1 MTPNENQPVQMK
13 IFQLKISLDEIERPI
28 WRRLRV
34 PGDVSLFKLHFIFQI
49 AMGWTNSHLHE
60 FHIEDQYYGIP
71 DEDGWDI
78 REIKEEK
85 EYRLEQV
92 ISSKGFQFSY
102 LYDFGDSWEHTILI
116 EDILEPVDSEI
127 YPTCLDGASACPPE
141 DVGGIWGYEVFLE
154 AISDPDHPEHD
165 GYLTWAGGSFDPDAF
180 DRSRIDAEL
189 RNIDRSEM
197 VRIYQRY
204 YSNEVGPELKL
215 YSETSDWLEAL
226 SPEERIQLDELPL
239 RRDTF
244 NLLTYLG
251 EHRTT
256 GTQSTGN
263 LPLKAIREATASFVH
278 PPELES
284 KIGDRV
290 YKIRSEYEVWPV
302 YFIHSLLEVGGLIEG
317 GPGRR
322 LRLTQKGEQFLAS
335 EPPIQVWFLLETWW
349 YHTNWLIAY
358 PFEGMGDRLPEDFTY
373 ITLDHLL
380 ALPIGRSIPFEDFAD
395 QLILSTGLK
404 WETPDKE
411 LAWDFLHTA
420 IERMVIEILK
430 VFQAVEREEKDAN
443 IGSYR
448 YKQLHAFIV
457 TKLGRGLLQS
467 VASRPF

>member
-116 EDILEPVDSEI
+116 EDILEPVDGEI
-127 YPTCLDGASACPPE
+127 YPTCLDGGSACPPE

-180 DRSRIDAEL
+180 NRSRIDAEL

-215 YSETSDWLEAL
+215 Y
-226 SPEERIQLDELPL
+226 
-239 RRDTF
+239 
-244 NLLTYLG
+244 
-251 EHRTT
+251 
-256 GTQSTGN
+256 
-263 LPLKAIREATASFVH
+263 
-278 PPELES
+278 
-284 KIGDRV
+284 
-290 YKIRSEYEVWPV
+290 
-302 YFIHSLLEVGGLIEG
+302 
-317 GPGRR
+317 
-322 LRLTQKGEQFLAS
+322 
-335 EPPIQVWFLLETWW
+335 
-349 YHTNWLIAY
+349 
-358 PFEGMGDRLPEDFTY
+358 
-373 ITLDHLL
+373 
-380 ALPIGRSIPFEDFAD
+380 
-395 QLILSTGLK
+395 
-404 WETPDKE
+404 
-411 LAWDFLHTA
+411 
-420 IERMVIEILK
+420 
-430 VFQAVEREEKDAN
+430 
-443 IGSYR
+443 
-448 YKQLHAFIV
+448 
-457 TKLGRGLLQS
+457 
-467 VASRPF
+467 